1 MFTDITSGIDIDVDI
16 DVATVTATA
25 TVIAAAFNIVIDIVV
40 GAIVELRVRFPAGA
54 PNVCLTHCRLL
65 YSAP

>member
-16 DVATVTATA
+16 DVATVTA

>member
-1 MFTDITSGIDIDVDI
+1 MFTDSTSGIDIDVDI
-16 DVATVTATA
+16 DVATVTAT
-25 TVIAAAFNIVIDIVV
+25 VIAAAFNIVIDILVV